1 MTTYVTLLNFT
12 DQGLAKIT
20 DSPGRLDE
28 ARKTLEDMGGR
39 IVQFLLTMGEC
50 DAVLIYEA
58 PDDAASAR
66 FQLLLGQRGAVR
78 GRTMKAFPEA
88 AYREIVRGLS

>member
-12 DQGLAKIT
+12 ERGLANIT
-20 DSPGRLDE
+20 DSPRRLDD
-28 ARKTLEDMGGR
+28 ARSVLEEMGGR
-39 IVQFLLTMGEC
+39 FVHFLLTMGEY

-66 FQLLLGQRGAVR
+66 FQLMMGRRGFVR
-78 GRTMKAFPEA
+78 SSTMKAFPEA
-88 AYREIVRGLS
+88 AYREICRSLE